1 MFENEMK
8 KGHKPPGTPAKKAKK
23 LFIQEMNTKAQQIGL
38 TRSRFVEPAGFPST
52 TEQVMS
58 TRDMLKLMIYASR
71 YQELAAIWNKKIYAM
86 KIHGREA
93 RELTVQTTVRLPQ
106 IEAEYEILGAKTG
119 AIWGTNEMDGFHIVL
134 LFAAPDGK
142 KYAAALR
149 GAASPAK
156 RARDLK
162 IAMDNALIL
171 EKNPKAKVQDIE
183 SESAAVCRLP
193 DQSEF
198 NPKADLPLIF
208 SKNADVP
215 GHPASV
221 TKLMTAVTALDYVSG
236 LEEQFMIQET
246 DITPGMGDYFLPGD
260 ILTLKDLLYG
270 MMLPSSNTCAAAMA
284 RIAGEKIAARLN

>member
-1 MFENEMK
+1 F
-8 KGHKPPGTPAKKAKK
+8 
-23 LFIQEMNTKAQQIGL
+23 
-38 TRSRFVEPAGFPST
+38 
-52 TEQVMS
+52 
-58 TRDMLKLMIYASR
+58 
-71 YQELAAIWNKKIYAM
+71 
-86 KIHGREA
+86 
-93 RELTVQTTVRLPQ
+93 
-106 IEAEYEILGAKTG
+106 
-119 AIWGTNEMDGFHIVL
+119 
-134 LFAAPDGK
+134 
-142 KYAAALR
+142 
-149 GAASPAK
+149 
-156 RARDLK
+156 
-162 IAMDNALIL
+162 
-171 EKNPKAKVQDIE
+171 
-183 SESAAVCRLP
+183 RLP

-270 MMLPSSNTCAAAMA
+270 MMLPSSNTCATAMA